1 MSKVKLTTI
10 LSFLPTL
17 TRSTTAPAAT
27 SVVNHKVHSPLC
39 EKHITPLTL
48 PTPAFGLSSVKRATK
63 ERTSLTNTKR
73 NTLLIQATH
82 SPITNLSPITHLDR
96 KTHIVNLERTISL
109 TNKNDTAHHPIITIA
124 PLTKRNALI
133 WPILSFAILAI
144 ITHQPRLLSPP
155 SHINPITCTYHLI
168 VTMMTDLKHLLTAID
183 ADVTHARDRHQPDL
197 RHPTP
202 LSNPISPYQR
212 A

>member
-1 MSKVKLTTI
+1 MTTI
-10 LSFLPTL
+10 LYFLPTL

-27 SVVNHKVHSPLC
+27 SVVSHNPQVHTPLC

-63 ERTSLTNTKR
+63 EWTSLINTKR
-73 NTLLIQATH
+73 NTRLIQSTH
-82 SPITNLSPITHLDR
+82 PLITNLAPITHLDR
-96 KTHIVNLERTISL
+96 KTHIVNLERTIPL
-109 TNKNDTAHHPIITIA
+109 TNKNDTAHHPNITIA
-124 PLTKRNALI
+124 PLAKRNALI
-133 WPILSFAILAI
+133 WPTLNFAILAI
-144 ITHQPRLLSPP
+144 TPTHHRLFSPP
-155 SHINPITCTYHLI
+155 SHMNPITCTYHLI
-168 VTMMTDLKHLLTAID
+168 VMMMIDLKHLLIEID